1 MLCSNRLM
9 PIDTDAIAAEIDV
22 KLKQLLIAGVTTEV
36 EPGRDDRFKDLF
48 DKLQQ
53 LRVNLRK
60 ARAD

>member
-1 MLCSNRLM
+1 M

-36 EPGRDDRFKDLF
+36 EPGRDDRFKDLL